1 MRAQVRTPASLSAS
15 KPQPSVWVT
24 GWHPK
29 PSLQMVGV
37 LCRPGS
43 AAPHLAPHTPII
55 STAKAKPSED
65 CPEAHLLSQGRA
77 KISQARFLNFLYDAL
92 GLLRSQFSA
101 GSQRWVLSQPLN
113 PLSSS
118 LTLCQVQRKE
128 HISFKQTSI
137 QCRLYRFGCRT
148 FVGTSCDKHS
158 RGLSLSRL
166 P

>member
-1 MRAQVRTPASLSAS
+1 MHLSPSVS
-15 KPQPSVWVT
+15 KPQPSAWVT

-43 AAPHLAPHTPII
+43 AAPHSAPPTPII
-55 STAKAKPSED
+55 STAKANPSED

-92 GLLRSQFSA
+92 GLLRSQCLSWKPMLGPFSA
-101 GSQRWVLSQPLN
+101 PN
-113 PLSSS
+113 PLSTS

-128 HISFKQTSI
+128 HGSFKQTSI
-137 QCRLYRFGCRT
+137 QCRFHRCGCPA
-148 FVGTSCDKHS
+148 FVGTSHERHH
-158 RGLSLSRL
+158 RGPSLSRL
-166 P
+166 L

>member
-1 MRAQVRTPASLSAS
+1 MGHRVAS
-15 KPQPSVWVT
+15 
-24 GWHPK
+24 
-29 PSLQMVGV
+29 
-37 LCRPGS
+37 
-43 AAPHLAPHTPII
+43 
-55 STAKAKPSED
+55 KAKPADGGCSVPPWLSSSPLSPTPPPSSLLPRPSPQKTVLRPTSFPREEPKYLKQGSLTSFMMPWDCSE
-65 CPEAHLLSQGRA
+65 ASV
-77 KISQARFLNFLYDAL
+77 
-92 GLLRSQFSA
+92 SA
-101 GSQRWVLSQPLN
+101 GSQRWVLSQPPN